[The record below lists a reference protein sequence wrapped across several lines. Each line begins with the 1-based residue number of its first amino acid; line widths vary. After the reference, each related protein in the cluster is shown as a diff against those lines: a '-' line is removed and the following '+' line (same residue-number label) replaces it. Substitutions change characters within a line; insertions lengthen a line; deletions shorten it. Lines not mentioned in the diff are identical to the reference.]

1 MLRLLIT
8 LALLRR
14 VRLLGDLVVGAQTRT
29 QTANRG
35 LEALADRVR
44 ADPSL
49 KGGARRPERRSG
61 RFARVPRLPRRP
73 HDVPRVDQVLA
84 DRPPPPAPADRADHA
99 LACLVDH
106 PMLRWAPLRR
116 RIVRWVEA
124 ARSGVAFREDTDFYF
139 TKPLPVLRRA
149 LLEMGRR
156 LCVAGA

>member
-1 MLRLLIT
+1 MRGFRDFHDDLTTFLGLI
-8 LALLRR
+8 RM
-14 VRLLGDLVVGAQTRT
+14 
-29 QTANRG
+29 
-35 LEALADRVR
+35 
-44 ADPSL
+44 
-49 KGGARRPERRSG
+49 
-61 RFARVPRLPRRP
+61 
-73 HDVPRVDQVLA
+73 LA

-124 ARSGVAFREDTDFYF
+124 ARSGVAFREDTHFYF